1 MRSVLSDQ
9 NEPQKTKVPKT
20 TITVIRGLNKL
31 HDMKCD
37 PRHLADSDSESSKS
51 SRATPQL
58 HSSLAIT
65 PY

>member
-31 HDMKCD
+31 HEVKCD
-37 PRHLADSDSESSKS
+37 PRHLADSESSKS
-51 SRATPQL
+51 SRAAPQL